1 MISEVRKKIA
11 RELTLVL
18 AERGRM
24 DETALPTDLWKK
36 PVSGQFVHD
45 KIMHYD
51 KKKSFVLTVKML

>member
-18 AERGRM
+18 AERGRA

-36 PVSGQFVHD
+36 PVRNS
-45 KIMHYD
+45 Y
-51 KKKSFVLTVKML
+51 KSCHAVKFGIRGRS